1 MQPSPLPI
9 SLLRYLIAWK
19 VNSSLVTLPEYLPV
33 ELSLVLGSIISNRL
47 ATQEA
52 GPWRK
57 AIMPLAE
64 YHAQTS
70 GKNKKV
76 TMPFPAVSWPIEAVL
91 LAYPAKQTFGFGE
104 LIFWE
109 LKLLGESADHG
120 LFLELILPAM
130 EEAGYTADAQW
141 HRTKGLWGH
150 FEVSAIYVAHG
161 KTWAPIVEQGK
172 LDLRYRP
179 TPVQWAEGLTFKPEP
194 PRRFYSLNWL
204 TPFDLAG
211 IPSGEN
217 TNRDAEKPQE
227 TLQIILEALV
237 DRAGRLI
244 TGRQNPREAVT
255 AVLTADEQAALQNAM
270 AEAAK
275 VNCLYKNLDRMPK
288 HLPGAWR
295 GAHTYA
301 PIPASII
308 PYLELASILHIGKHT
323 HFGCGTFQLG

>member
-1 MQPSPLPI
+1 MQPSPIPI

-52 GPWRK
+52 APWRK
-57 AIMPLAE
+57 AITPLAE

-70 GKNKKV
+70 DKNKNV
-76 TMPFPAVSWPIEAVL
+76 TTPFPAVSWPLEAVL
-91 LAYPAKQTFGFGE
+91 LAYPTKQTFGFGE
-104 LIFWE
+104 MIFWE

-130 EEAGYTADAQW
+130 EEAGYTAD
-141 HRTKGLWGH
+141 TKWNRAKRLWGH
-150 FEVSAIYVAHG
+150 FEVSAIHVAHG
-161 KTWAPIVEQGK
+161 KTWAPLVKDGR

-179 TPVQWAEGLTFKPEP
+179 TPVQWAEGLTFKPES

-211 IPSGEN
+211 TPAGEN
-217 TNRDAEKPQE
+217 ANRGAEKPQE
-227 TLQIILEALV
+227 NLQIILEALV
-237 DRAGRLI
+237 ARASGLIAGRHKS
-244 TGRQNPREAVT
+244 RESVT
-255 AVLTADEQAALQNAM
+255 AILTAGEQAALQNAM
-270 AEAAK
+270 TEAATVK
-275 VNCLYKNLDRMPK
+275 CLYKNLDRVPK

-295 GAHTYA
+295 GTQTYA
-301 PIPASII
+301 PIPASIL

-323 HFGCGTFQLG
+323 HFGCGTFKLG

>member
-1 MQPSPLPI
+1 MQPSPIPI

-19 VNSSLVTLPEYLPV
+19 VNSSLVTLPEYLPL
-33 ELSLVLGSIISNRL
+33 ELSLVLGTIISNRL

-52 GPWRK
+52 APWRK
-57 AIMPLAE
+57 AITALAE
-64 YHAQTS
+64 YHAQIS
-70 GKNKKV
+70 DKNKNIS
-76 TMPFPAVSWPIEAVL
+76 TPFTAVSWPLEAVL

-130 EEAGYTADAQW
+130 EEAGYTADPQW
-141 HRTKGLWGH
+141 KRAKRLWGH
-150 FEVSAIYVAHG
+150 FEVNAVYVARG
-161 KTWAPIVEQGK
+161 KTWLPLVKEGR

-179 TPVQWAEGLTFKPEP
+179 TPVQWAEGLSFKSDS

-211 IPSGEN
+211 TPSGEN
-217 TNRDAEKPQE
+217 ANRDAEKPQE

-237 DRAGRLI
+237 ARAGRLV
-244 TGRQNPREAVT
+244 GSRQKSREGVT
-255 AVLTADEQAALQNAM
+255 AVLTADEEAALQSAV
-270 AEAAK
+270 AEAAQVK
-275 VNCLYKNLDRMPK
+275 LLYKNLDRVPK

-295 GAHTYA
+295 GTQTYA
-301 PIPASII
+301 PIPASIL

-323 HFGCGTFQLG
+323 HFGCGTFKLG

>member
-1 MQPSPLPI
+1 MQPSPIPI

-33 ELSLVLGSIISNRL
+33 ELSLVLGTIISNRL

-57 AIMPLAE
+57 AITPLAE
-64 YHAQTS
+64 YYAQVS
-70 GKNKKV
+70 DKNKNV
-76 TMPFPAVSWPIEAVL
+76 TTPFPAVSWPLEAVL
-91 LAYPAKQTFGFGE
+91 LAYPNKQTFGFGE

-130 EEAGYTADAQW
+130 EEAGYAADTQW
-141 HRTKGLWGH
+141 NRAKRLWGH
-150 FEVSAIYVAHG
+150 FEVNAVYVARG
-161 KTWAPIVEQGK
+161 KTWMPLVQEGR

-179 TPVQWAEGLTFKPEP
+179 TPVQWAEGLRFKPDS
-194 PRRFYSLNWL
+194 PRTFYGLNWL

-217 TNRDAEKPQE
+217 ANRDADKPQE

-237 DRAGRLI
+237 ARAGRLVS
-244 TGRQNPREAVT
+244 GRHKSREGVT
-255 AVLTADEQAALQNAM
+255 VILTADEQTALQNAM
-270 AEAAK
+270 AEAATIK
-275 VNCLYKNLDRMPK
+275 CLYKNLDRVPK
-288 HLPGAWR
+288 HLPGAWS
-295 GAHTYA
+295 GTQTYA
-301 PIPASII
+301 PIPASIL
-308 PYLELASILHIGKHT
+308 PYLELASLLHIGKHT
-323 HFGCGTFQLG
+323 HLGCGTFVLG